1 MQPSLWNLRRNFYL
15 YHQNLLQ
22 YFGSFSVGLLLGY
35 ALIVNESSEGTSS
48 SDDDL
53 SKKAGSSR
61 GRSQFVLY
69 NTIAWL
75 TIVVLCL
82 WVNRFFS
89 LDQSFSE
96 VSVLLFMSLG
106 RLAFILSFAWLCYAL
121 TVGKSGELMR
131 ENVHIH

>member
-1 MQPSLWNLRRNFYL
+1 M
-15 YHQNLLQ
+15 
-22 YFGSFSVGLLLGY
+22 
-35 ALIVNESSEGTSS
+35 NESSEGASS

-106 RLAFILSFAWLCYAL
+106 RLTFILSFAWLCYAL